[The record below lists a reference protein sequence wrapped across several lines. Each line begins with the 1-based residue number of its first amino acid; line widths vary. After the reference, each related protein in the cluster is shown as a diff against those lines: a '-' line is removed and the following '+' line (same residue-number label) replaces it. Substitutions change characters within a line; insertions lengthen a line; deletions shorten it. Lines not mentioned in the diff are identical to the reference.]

1 MPVTK
6 ALYFIMKKLLTI
18 LLLAFVVVVMTAQV
32 DDDLSEESADL
43 IGRIDTES
51 TSESYLYLYGIFA
64 SEGDD
69 PVKVGRKLLE
79 ENRKLDNDDS
89 YEVIE
94 YPDENKISLPTG
106 EEFCKAWEE
115 GCLEY
120 IFSSQYDIDRL
131 LSENKLLLA
140 RSSRFFEF
148 VEYETLSKPTI
159 HELFPPYQYIA
170 SAERIKIL
178 EAISVYSKGDAKG
191 ALESLSLQFSK
202 LRKSMALQD
211 NLIGKLVLLMKL
223 SEVIDVMSVI
233 LSNSEGKVKL
243 IPDLTKSEK
252 SFHMIAARE
261 FGMSYYTFK
270 NLDKHPEFFEIGGDF
285 PGWMTRIVYKPNM
298 TINSV
303 APIYYKLE
311 QLAQLP
317 SPDFAKR
324 IEASNSDIPSTSKL
338 RNYVGSVLIAIS
350 PEYTEYVARFYDFDA
365 KLAIFNQ
372 VHHLKLSLD
381 DMKNPYYGK
390 EVPEDVNGNLCFS
403 GPLEDKRSLRCLRVK
418 I

>member
-1 MPVTK
+1 MTK
-6 ALYFIMKKLLTI
+6 LLLTI
-18 LLLAFVVVVMTAQV
+18 LLLAFVVVMIAQV
-32 DDDLSEESADL
+32 DDELSKESSDL
-43 IGRIDTES
+43 IGRINTES
-51 TSESYLYLYGIFA
+51 ESESYLYLYGIFA
-64 SEGDD
+64 SDGDD
-69 PVKVGRKLLE
+69 PAKVGRKLLE
-79 ENRKLDNDDS
+79 EYRKLDNDDS
-89 YEVIE
+89 YEVIA
-94 YPDENKISLPTG
+94 YPEEDKLPLPIG
-106 EEFCKAWEE
+106 DEFCKAWEE

-120 IFSSQYDIDRL
+120 IFSSQYDVDRL

-148 VEYETLSKPTI
+148 VEYETLSKPTV

-170 SAERIKIL
+170 VAERIKIL
-178 EAISVYSKGDAKG
+178 EAISVYSSGDAKR
-191 ALESLSLQFSK
+191 ALESLSLQFSQ

-223 SEVIDVMSVI
+223 SEVVDVMSVI
-233 LSNSEGKVKL
+233 LSNSEGETKS
-243 IPDLTKSEK
+243 IPDLTQTEK

-270 NLDKHPEFFEIGGDF
+270 NLDKHPEFFEMGGNF

-324 IEASNSDIPSTSKL
+324 IEAGSSDTPSTSKL

-372 VHHLKLSLD
+372 LHHLKLSLD

-390 EVPEDVNGNLCFS
+390 EVPEYVNGNLCFS

>member
-1 MPVTK
+1 
-6 ALYFIMKKLLTI
+6 MKKLLLTI
-18 LLLAFVVVVMTAQV
+18 LLLAFVVIVVMTAQV
-32 DDDLSEESADL
+32 DADLSKESANL
-43 IGRIDTES
+43 IGRINTVS
-51 TSESYLYLYGIFA
+51 TSDSYLYLYGIFA

-69 PVKVGRKLLE
+69 PAKVGRKLLE
-79 ENRKLDNDDS
+79 EYRKLDNDDS

-94 YPDENKISLPTG
+94 YPDEDKIPLPTG
-106 EEFCKAWEE
+106 DEFCKAWEE

-120 IFSSQYDIDRL
+120 IFSSQYDVDRL
-131 LSENKLLLA
+131 LSENNLLLA

-148 VEYETLSKPTI
+148 VEYETLSKPTV

-170 SAERIKIL
+170 AAERIKIL

-202 LRKSMALQD
+202 LRKAMALQD

-223 SEVIDVMSVI
+223 SEIIDVMSVI
-233 LSNSEGKVKL
+233 LSNSEGEAKL
-243 IPDLTKSEK
+243 IPDLTQSEK
-252 SFHMIAARE
+252 SFHMISARE
-261 FGMSYYTFK
+261 FGMFYYTFK
-270 NLDKHPEFFEIGGDF
+270 NLDKHPEFFEMGGDF

-298 TINSV
+298 TINAV

-324 IEASNSDIPSTSKL
+324 IEARNSDTPSTSKL
-338 RNYVGSVLIAIS
+338 RNYVGSVLIANL

-372 VHHLKLSLD
+372 VHHLKLSLG

-390 EVPEDVNGNLCFS
+390 EVPEEINGNLCFN
-403 GPLEDKRSLRCLRVK
+403 GPLEDKRSLRCLIVK

>member
-1 MPVTK
+1 
-6 ALYFIMKKLLTI
+6 MKKLLLTI
-18 LLLAFVVVVMTAQV
+18 LLLAFVVVVVVMTAQI
-32 DDDLSEESADL
+32 DDDLSKESTDL
-43 IGRIDTES
+43 IGRLNAES
-51 TSESYLYLYGIFA
+51 TSESYLYLFGIFA
-64 SEGDD
+64 SDGDD
-69 PVKVGRKLLE
+69 PAKVGRKLLE
-79 ENRKLDNDDS
+79 EYRKLENDDS

-106 EEFCKAWEE
+106 DEFCKAWEE

-120 IFSSQYDIDRL
+120 IFSSQYDVDRL
-131 LSENKLLLA
+131 LSENKRLLA
-140 RSSRFFEF
+140 RSKRFFEF

-159 HELFPPYQYIA
+159 HELIPPYQYIA
-170 SAERIKIL
+170 AAERIKIL

-233 LSNSEGKVKL
+233 SSNSEGEAKL
-243 IPDLTKSEK
+243 IPALTQSEK
-252 SFHMIAARE
+252 SFRMIAARE

-270 NLDKHPEFFEIGGDF
+270 NLDKHPEFFEMGGDF
-285 PGWMTRIVYKPNM
+285 PGWLTRIVYKPNM

-303 APIYYKLE
+303 APIYSKLE

-317 SPDFAKR
+317 SPEFAKR
-324 IEASNSDIPSTSKL
+324 IEVSSSETLSTSML
-338 RNYVGSVLIAIS
+338 RNYVGSVLISIS
-350 PEYTEYVARFYDFDA
+350 PEYAEYVARFYDFDA

-372 VHHLKLSLD
+372 VHHLKLSHD

>member
-1 MPVTK
+1 
-6 ALYFIMKKLLTI
+6 MKKLLLTI
-18 LLLAFVVVVMTAQV
+18 FLLFFVVIVVMTAQV
-32 DDDLSEESADL
+32 DDDLSKESADL
-43 IGRIDTES
+43 IGRIDTVR

-64 SEGDD
+64 SEGDE
-69 PVKVGRKLLE
+69 PAKVGRKILE
-79 ENRKLDNDDS
+79 EYRKLDNNDS

-94 YPDENKISLPTG
+94 YPDEDKIPLPTG
-106 EEFCKAWEE
+106 DEFCKAWEK

-120 IFSSQYDIDRL
+120 IFSSQYDIDSL
-131 LSENKLLLA
+131 LNENKLLLA
-140 RSSRFFEF
+140 RSSKFFEF
-148 VEYETLSKPTI
+148 AEYETLSKPTV

-170 SAERIKIL
+170 AAERIKIL
-178 EAISVYSKGDAKG
+178 EAISVYSKGNATR

-233 LSNSEGKVKL
+233 LSNSKIEAKL
-243 IPDLTKSEK
+243 IPDLTQSEK

-285 PGWMTRIVYKPNM
+285 PGWMTRTVYKPNM
-298 TINSV
+298 TINAI

-311 QLAQLP
+311 QLAQFP
-317 SPDFAKR
+317 SVDFAKR
-324 IEASNSDIPSTSKL
+324 IEANNSDRPSTSKL

-350 PEYTEYVARFYDFDA
+350 PEYTEYVARFYDLDA

-372 VHHLKLSLD
+372 VHHLNLSLD

-390 EVPEDVNGNLCFS
+390 EVPEVVNGNLCFN